1 MKQLVVVG
9 GIIEYNGKILCMQRN
24 KGKYD
29 YTSYKY
35 EFPGGKLEE
44 GETYPQ
50 ALMRELREE
59 MDMKVFVEEKDYIAE
74 VFHEYPDFSI
84 HMKCYICKPETDR
97 FIRKEHIN
105 HVWLKPEELDSLD
118 WAEADKPIVKAVED
132 YYLGNNG

>member
-59 MDMKVFVEEKDYIAE
+59 MDMKVFCIGMHCIYRLIIWK
-74 VFHEYPDFSI
+74 
-84 HMKCYICKPETDR
+84 
-97 FIRKEHIN
+97 
-105 HVWLKPEELDSLD
+105 
-118 WAEADKPIVKAVED
+118 
-132 YYLGNNG
+132 YLL